1 MGRSSRKK
9 QDRRRFT
16 AQSDAQ
22 LAGGEGT
29 PKVPPAFQNVIL
41 QPTNCLINLRGRD
54 PKQPLESGQL
64 LVKLDR
70 YAIVPLE
77 HYTDLLAVVRCKG
90 GVTLKPQEAQA
101 VLHKQRT
108 MQALQAMQALQN
120 RAAPA
125 QPRIVRPSDGDVA
138 HVQATKV
145 PDGNEKP
152 AGQDS

>member
-9 QDRRRFT
+9 RDRRRFT

-22 LAGGEGT
+22 LTDGGA

-41 QPTNCLINLRGRD
+41 QPSNCLINLRGRD

-77 HYTDLLAVVRCKG
+77 HYTDLLAVARSKG
-90 GVTLKPQEAQA
+90 GVALKPQEAQA
-101 VLHKQRT
+101 VLRKQR
-108 MQALQAMQALQN
+108 MMLQAMQG
-120 RAAPA
+120 RAATTR
-125 QPRIVRPSDGDVA
+125 PRIVRPSDGDVA
-138 HVQATKV
+138 HVQAMKV